1 MITTPPADEYSP
13 IRGPLFQRWMRVWH
27 TVYIGGLLLILG
39 FSLWGSRGAWGW
51 QQALLVAI
59 VAVLIV
65 AYSRLL
71 IFETRWPYPNW
82 LLAAYFAFV
91 LVLLGVAS
99 WIDPIFIGALA
110 MLLGQMF
117 GILPPV
123 LILPGLAAVL
133 AAIVLASNRWRLPTG
148 FTWQDGLILGSQ
160 VVGMFLLYLYIY
172 HGFRTSQERAGLV
185 NELRAA
191 TAQLE
196 RARDAEAELATLRER
211 ERVARDL
218 HDGLGHSLVALSV
231 QLEAVQRLYPVD
243 PDRASAQIDTMKEL
257 TRDSMAQLR
266 AALDGLRAP
275 GPADEPLSAAIQRL
289 GIDLAQRSGLAV
301 TCDVAPAAD
310 GLRPAAAGALW
321 RITQEALTNAERHA
335 EATAVTVRLALL
347 PPDAPTRAVL
357 TIADDGRGLPP
368 DAETRRG
375 HYGLR
380 GMRERVEGLG
390 GTLTLQSNQ
399 GTCLIVEIPY
409 LELSK
414 E

>member
-1 MITTPPADEYSP
+1 MTTPPPADQYSP
-13 IRGPLFQRWMRVWH
+13 IRGPLFQRWLRVWH
-27 TVYIGGLLLILG
+27 TAYIGGLLVVLG
-39 FSLWGSRGAWGW
+39 LSLWGSRGSWGW
-51 QQALLVAI
+51 QQAALVLI

-65 AYSRLL
+65 AYGRMLV
-71 IFETRWPYPNW
+71 FETRWPYPNW
-82 LLAAYFAFV
+82 VLALYFGSVLALLS
-91 LVLLGVAS
+91 VAS
-99 WIDPIFIGALA
+99 WIDPLFIWVIG
-110 MLLGQMF
+110 MLIGQMM

-123 LILPGLAAVL
+123 LILPGLIAVL
-133 AAIVLASNRWRLPTG
+133 AAIIMASNGWQLPPG
-148 FTWQDGLILGSQ
+148 FTWQDGLLLGIQ
-160 VVGMFLLYLYIY
+160 IVGMFMLYLYIY
-172 HGFRTSQERAGLV
+172 HGFRTSQERGRLV

-218 HDGLGHSLVALSV
+218 HDGLGHSLVALAV

-243 PDRASAQIDTMKEL
+243 PDRASAQIDAMKHL

-289 GIDLAQRSGLAV
+289 GVDLAQRSGLAV
-301 TCDVAPAAD
+301 TCDVAAVAAD
-310 GLRPAAAGALW
+310 DLRPAAAAALW
-321 RITQEALTNAERHA
+321 RITQEALTNVERHA
-335 EATAVTVRLALL
+335 GATAVTIRLALL
-347 PPDAPTRAVL
+347 PPDAPARVVL

-368 DAETRRG
+368 DAAARPG

-390 GTLTLQSNQ
+390 GTLTIANHDGARL
-399 GTCLIVEIPY
+399 TAEIP
-409 LELSK
+409 LV
-414 E
+414 